1 MSRYEMKLE
10 RDSYQ
15 TALICSVLCNINR
28 DPKKGKTYKP
38 EDFMPRKVRVR
49 ESKPVTAEIL
59 LNRVKQWQALFEAKE
74 RVNGR
79 RN

>member
-28 DPKKGKTYKP
+28 DPKRGKTYKP
-38 EDFMPRKVRVR
+38 EDFMPRKGRK
-49 ESKPVTAEIL
+49 KPQTAEGIL
-59 LNRVKQWQALFEAKE
+59 EKVKQWQALFEAREK
-74 RVNGR
+74 VNG
-79 RN
+79 

>member
-1 MSRYEMKLE
+1 MSRYELKIDRE
-10 RDSYQ
+10 YYHY
-15 TALICSVLCNINR
+15 ALVCSVLCNINR

-38 EDFMPRKVRVR
+38 EDFMPRKERAK
-49 ESKPVTAEIL
+49 ENKPVTAEIL
-59 LNRVKQWQALFEAKE
+59 LNRVKQWQALFEARE